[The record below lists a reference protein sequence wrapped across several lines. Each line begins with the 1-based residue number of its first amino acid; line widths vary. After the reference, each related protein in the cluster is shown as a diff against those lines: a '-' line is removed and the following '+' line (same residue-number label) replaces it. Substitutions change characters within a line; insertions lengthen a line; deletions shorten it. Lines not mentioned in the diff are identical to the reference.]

1 MQDLS
6 SNGQSTIGHTIQM
19 QDFSGIHIFTEQL
32 FHMAIMVEN
41 FIVFCKKIYFCTGQ
55 YLAFWFLFDI
65 LRNLFLTLF

>member
-6 SNGQSTIGHTIQM
+6 SNGWQQSTIGHTIQM

-41 FIVFCKKIYFCTGQ
+41 FIVFCKKSIFALVSIWHFGF
-55 YLAFWFLFDI
+55 YLTF
-65 LRNLFLTLF
+65 